1 MRSEPNA
8 TVPLEERERTTNG
21 NAAERSHSHA
31 REREFQR
38 HKSAIHQELVE
49 ALDLTRIERVDPDQ
63 LRAELAGMADALG
76 RSRPQWKTEGPIDKD
91 RLVRELMDEFYGL
104 GPLELLVK
112 DPKVTDILVNNPHE
126 IYIEREGRLEPTDVV
141 FADEQHLLRIIQR
154 VVARCGRRIDE
165 SSAMVD
171 ARLPDGSR
179 INAVVPPVAIGG
191 PFLSI
196 RRFGKNALRVEDM
209 LATGSMAPEV
219 AQFLRAA
226 LAGRVSVMLSGGT
239 GSGKTTLLGAL
250 TASIPDEERVV
261 SIEETAELRLLNK
274 HFTSLETRPPNSE
287 GTGQVTQRDL
297 LRNSLRMRPDRIIV
311 GEVRGPEAFDMLQ
324 AMNTGHEGSLS
335 TIHANDV
342 LDALMRLEMMVS
354 LTGLELPLSVV
365 RQYITMGIR
374 LVVHL
379 ARLKGGARRV
389 MRVAELVGLKD
400 GQYDVRDVFT
410 FESRGVDEKGV
421 LQGRFLATG
430 YRPGCLDRIRMAG
443 YALPDELFEARELA
457 APGTSGR

>member
-1 MRSEPNA
+1 VDE
-8 TVPLEERERTTNG
+8 NG
-21 NAAERSHSHA
+21 ARARA

-38 HKSAIHQELVE
+38 HKAAVHQELVE
-49 ALDLTRIERVDPDQ
+49 ALDLARVDRIDRDQ
-63 LRAELAGMADALG
+63 LRAELSGMSDALS
-76 RSRPQWKTEGPIDKD
+76 RARPQWKTEGPVDKE

-104 GPLELLVK
+104 GPLEGLVQ
-112 DPKVTDILVNNPHE
+112 DPAVTDVLVNSPHE
-126 IYIEREGRLEPTDVV
+126 VYVERRGKLEPTEVV
-141 FADEQHLLRIIQR
+141 FADEAHLLRIIQR

-171 ARLPDGSR
+171 ARLPDGAR
-179 INAVVPPVAIGG
+179 INAVVAPVALGG

-196 RRFGKNALRVEDM
+196 RRFGANALRVDDM
-209 LATGSMAPEV
+209 LRGGSMTPDMAC
-219 AQFLRAA
+219 FLRAA
-226 LAGRVSVMLSGGT
+226 VAGRCSLMLSGGT

-250 TASIPDEERVV
+250 TQSIPDAERVV
-261 SIEETAELRLLNK
+261 SIEETAELRLLNR
-274 HFTSLETRPPNSE
+274 HAARLETRPPNSE

-342 LDALMRLEMMVS
+342 LDALLRLEMMVA

-365 RQYITMGIR
+365 RQYITMGVR

-389 MRVAELVGLKD
+389 VRVAELVGLNE
-400 GQYDVRDVFT
+400 GQYDLRDVFV
-410 FESRGVDEKGV
+410 FESTGVDPDGS
-421 LQGRFLATG
+421 LQGHFVTTG
-430 YRPGCLDRIRMAG
+430 YRPACLERLRLAG
-443 YALPDELFEARELA
+443 HAVPDALFVPKQVA
-457 APGTSGR
+457 AS

>member
-1 MRSEPNA
+1 MA
-8 TVPLEERERTTNG
+8 TGAPETAIEDPAGRV
-21 NAAERSHSHA
+21 

-38 HKSAIHQELVE
+38 HKAAIHQELVE
-49 ALDLTRIERVDPDQ
+49 ALDLARVDRIDREQ
-63 LRAELAGMADALG
+63 LRAELVGMSDALS
-76 RSRPQWKTEGPIDKD
+76 RSRPQWKIDTPIDKD

-104 GPLELLVK
+104 GPLEALVK

-126 IYIEREGRLEPTDVV
+126 VYVEREGRLEPSDVV
-141 FADEQHLLRIIQR
+141 FADEAHLLRIIQR

-179 INAVVPPVAIGG
+179 INAVVAPVALGG

-196 RRFGKNALRVEDM
+196 RRFGANAMRVDDM
-209 LATGSMAPEV
+209 LTGESMTPEM
-219 AQFLRAA
+219 AAFLRAA
-226 LAGRVSVMLSGGT
+226 IAGRCSLMLSGGT

-250 TASIPDEERVV
+250 SESIPHAERVV

-274 HFTSLETRPPNSE
+274 HVTRLETRPPNSE

-342 LDALMRLEMMVS
+342 LDALMRLEMMVA

-365 RQYITMGIR
+365 RQYISMGIH
-374 LVVHL
+374 LIVHL
-379 ARLKGGARRV
+379 GRLKGGARRV
-389 MRVAELVGLKD
+389 VRVAELVGLKD
-400 GQYDVRDVFT
+400 GQYDLRDIFA
-410 FESRGVDEKGV
+410 FESIGVDSRGV
-421 LQGRFLATG
+421 LQGRFVATG
-430 YRPGCLDRIRMAG
+430 YRPGCLERLRLAG
-443 YALPDELFEARELA
+443 YPLPDALFEARELA
-457 APGTSGR
+457 SPGRPQDRS